1 MTGNLHRTPCPPRLR
16 GVPAGQGELR
26 QCFRIFGVP
35 ANPYFAP
42 VTGNLRL
49 IGFQNQMYCGKLPPP
64 FGPSPLKRGGARSA
78 PLICPPNTG
87 AIPEVGKAPNG
98 VPLGACKQNYF
109 ANSTALVS
117 RITLTLIWPGYSSS
131 DSIFLAMSRARR
143 IMLSSVTTSGLTM
156 IRTSRPAWMA

>member
-1 MTGNLHRTPCPPRLR
+1 MTIRRGEKTNRRGSAVRQIGVCRFANTLHFSC
-16 GVPAGQGELR
+16 
-26 QCFRIFGVP
+26 
-35 ANPYFAP
+35 
-42 VTGNLRL
+42 
-49 IGFQNQMYCGKLPPP
+49 
-64 FGPSPLKRGGARSA
+64 RGGIHASRVRSTFSPKRPKCWNLSLPGGINA
-78 PLICPPNTG
+78 SPTVFFRRFLNRPTNTNLSDW